1 MKLKRFLTGVLSAVM
16 ALSVCALPALADD
29 ETIIKDPTDPKL
41 TASTIDKT
49 QVGSITIHKY
59 GQVTAPNTND
69 KKNGTGEA
77 DAKVGSNK
85 NNQPLEGVEFTLYRV
100 KTTAEL
106 LKYYDALEGASVE
119 EFTAGDCFTNK
130 NDSSTWA
137 ESTLNN
143 AYKDK
148 TSNGTDTNATVGKV
162 NTAKTNAEG
171 AAQFKELPV
180 GMYLV
185 IETNKVQSV
194 TKTVTPFL
202 VSIPMTRIGATESA
216 TTDNNNLKQ
225 WLYDVVVYPKNSTA
239 QGTVTL
245 VKQGKHGNA
254 VPENLGGVM
263 FKLFQYQG
271 ADGSGK
277 YVDITDKLTN
287 KTPVGTES
295 YVVTDSGND
304 LGEITFENLPMG
316 KYYVQEYGYTGKGSD
331 KGYIINTNGKY
342 GFKIDDN
349 EHVAVQ
355 TETGETDWVREGD
368 GFKANNEN
376 GATITITNYK
386 PEFEKTVEPRTG
398 TTGDDKHQADYGIG
412 DKVPYTLTI
421 KVPENVAKLNTFKV
435 VDTTRKDQ
443 LLHIDNDFTLTATDK
458 NTVTQTLEKDAYTK
472 EITEGKD
479 AEDKDTSILTVNF
492 TPAKLASV
500 AGGTITIKY
509 YATLGA
515 GAVVADKGN
524 LNTAKLLYSRK
535 TDTDDSS
542 ETDNSKKPYEIT
554 DEGVV
559 YTFMTSIE
567 KKGKGGS
574 YNDAPMPGV
583 TFALY
588 RKVEAAEWNNGDKV
602 TIAGQEY
609 TRTGAVTG
617 DTAVKLGLA
626 TDESET
632 WVLIYHDA
640 EGRELEAATND
651 KGIVE
656 YKGLPSGTYKF
667 IETKTLDN
675 YNLLTSPVDAKLSLS
690 YTTTWKDTSKY
701 DENGNLTNHK
711 SETVEYK
718 NGNTV
723 VPNPNTV
730 IQVVNRSGFQL
741 PVTGGFGTLLFSGI
755 GVLLVLAGVAVL
767 FSMKKKNDR
776 A

>member
-16 ALSVCALPALADD
+16 ALSVCALPAAAAEDS
-29 ETIIKDPTDPKL
+29 ITDPNPVNV

-59 GQVTAPNTND
+59 GQVTAPNAND
-69 KKNGTGEA
+69 QKNGTGEA
-77 DAKVGSNK
+77 DAKVGSDT

-100 KTTAEL
+100 KTTADL

-119 EFTAGDCFTNK
+119 EFTAGDCFTDK
-130 NDSSTWA
+130 NNSSTWA

-148 TSNGTDTNATVGKV
+148 TPNGTDTDATVGKV
-162 NTAKTNAEG
+162 GTAKTNAKG
-171 AAQFKELPV
+171 AAQFSNLPV

-202 VSIPMTRIGATESA
+202 VSIPMTRIGATESE

-239 QGTVTL
+239 QGSVTL

-254 VPENLGGVM
+254 TPENLGGVM

-271 ADGSGK
+271 ADGSGE

-287 KTPVGTES
+287 NNKTTVGTES
-295 YVVTDSGND
+295 YVVTGSGND
-304 LGEITFENLPMG
+304 LGKITFENLPMG
-316 KYYVQEYGYTGKGSD
+316 KYYVQEYGYTTNND
-331 KGYIINTNGKY
+331 KGYIINTKGKY
-342 GFKIDDN
+342 GFKIDNN

-355 TETGETDWVREGD
+355 TEIGETDWVTEGD
-368 GFKANNEN
+368 EFKANNDN

-458 NTVTQTLEKDAYTK
+458 NNVTQTLEKDAYTK

-479 AEDKDTSILTVNF
+479 EEKKDTSILTVNF
-492 TPAKLASV
+492 TPAKLANV

-515 GAVVADKGN
+515 GAVVAENGN
-524 LNTAKLLYSRK
+524 LNTAKLIYSRK
-535 TDTDDSS
+535 TDTVDSG
-542 ETDNSKKPYEIT
+542 ETDKKPYEIT

-559 YTFMTSIE
+559 YTFMTSI
-567 KKGKGGS
+567 KKTGKGGS
-574 YNDAPMPGV
+574 YNEKPMHGV

-588 RKVEAAEWNNGDKV
+588 RKVEDAEWNKDDKV

-609 TRTGAVTG
+609 TKGGAVSG
-617 DTAVKLGLA
+617 ATAVKLGLA

-640 EGRELEAATND
+640 EGRELEATTDEN
-651 KGIVE
+651 GIVE

-667 IETKTLDN
+667 IETKTLDK

-711 SETVEYK
+711 SEAVKYM
-718 NGNTV
+718 NGNEEVT
-723 VPNPNTV
+723 NPNAV
-730 IQVVNRSGFQL
+730 IQVVNRSGFTL

>member
-16 ALSVCALPALADD
+16 ALSVCALPAAAAEDS
-29 ETIIKDPTDPKL
+29 ITDPNPVNV

-59 GQVTAPNTND
+59 GQLKEDSKAE
-69 KKNGTGEA
+69 NGTGEA
-77 DAKVGSNK
+77 DTTVATNADNK
-85 NNQPLEGVEFTLYRV
+85 PLEGVEFTLYRV
-100 KTTAEL
+100 KTTDDL
-106 LKYYDALEGASVE
+106 LKYYDALEGASVK
-119 EFTAGDCFTNK
+119 EFTAGDCFTATN
-130 NDSSTWA
+130 
-137 ESTLNN
+137 ESDWSATTLKE
-143 AYKDK
+143 AYTKKATGD
-148 TSNGTDTNATVGKV
+148 GTDATVGKV
-162 NTAKTNAEG
+162 DTAKTNAKG
-171 AAQFKELPV
+171 AAQFNNLPV

-202 VSIPMTRIGATESA
+202 VSIPMTRIGDTKSE
-216 TTDNNNLKQ
+216 TTGDNNLKQ

-245 VKQGKHGNA
+245 VKQGKHGDA
-254 VPENLGGVM
+254 IPEKLGGVM

-287 KTPVGTES
+287 KTLVGTES
-295 YVVTDSGND
+295 YVVTASDTN
-304 LGEITFENLPMG
+304 LGKITFSDLPMG

-342 GFKIDDN
+342 GFKIDDQGQ
-349 EHVAVQ
+349 VAVQ
-355 TETGETDWVREGD
+355 TETGETDWVTEGD
-368 GFKANNEN
+368 EFSAGN
-376 GATITITNYK
+376 GAITITNYK

-398 TTGDDKHQADYGIG
+398 TTSTDNHQADYGIG

-421 KVPENVAKLNTFKV
+421 KVPENVAKLHTFKV
-435 VDTTRKDQ
+435 VDTTLKDQ
-443 LLHIDNDFTLTATDK
+443 LEHITEGFTLTATDK
-458 NTVTQTLEKDAYTK
+458 NGIAQTLTEDTDYTK
-472 EITEGKD
+472 PITEGTDTNSKT
-479 AEDKDTSILTVNF
+479 TSILTVNF
-492 TPAKLASV
+492 TTTALTNV

-515 GAVVADKGN
+515 GAVVAENGN

-535 TDTDDSS
+535 TDTVDGTG
-542 ETDNSKKPYEIT
+542 ETDKPYEIT

-567 KKGKGGS
+567 KTGKGGS
-574 YNDAPMPGV
+574 YEGKAMPNV

-588 RKVEAAEWNNGDKV
+588 RKVEEAEWNGEEV
-602 TIAGQEY
+602 TIAGQKY
-609 TRTGAVTG
+609 TKTGAVTG
-617 DTAVKLGLA
+617 TTAVKLGLA
-626 TDESET
+626 TNESET

-667 IETKTLDN
+667 IETKTLDG

-711 SETVEYK
+711 SGTVKYE
-718 NGNTV
+718 NGD
-723 VPNPNTV
+723 PKAV

>member
-16 ALSVCALPALADD
+16 ALSVCALPAAAADD
-29 ETIIKDPTDPKL
+29 ETTVKDPTNPKL

-59 GQVTAPNTND
+59 GQLKEDPSAKD
-69 KKNGTGEA
+69 GTGEVDTTVA
-77 DAKVGSNK
+77 TNPENK
-85 NNQPLEGVEFTLYRV
+85 PLEGVDFTLYRV
-100 KTTAEL
+100 KTTADL

-119 EFTAGDCFTNK
+119 EFTAGDCFTVT
-130 NDSSTWA
+130 S
-137 ESTLNN
+137 ESDWSATTLEK
-143 AYKDK
+143 AYTKKATGD
-148 TSNGTDTNATVGKV
+148 GIDATVGKV
-162 NTAKTNAEG
+162 GTAKTNAKG
-171 AAQFKELPV
+171 AAQFNGLPV

-202 VSIPMTRIGATESA
+202 VSIPMTRIGDTKSE
-216 TTDNNNLKQ
+216 TTGDNNLKQ

-245 VKQGKHGNA
+245 VKQGKHGDA
-254 VPENLGGVM
+254 TPEKLGGVM
-263 FKLFQYQG
+263 LKLFQYQG

-287 KTPVGTES
+287 ATKVDEEA
-295 YVVTDSGND
+295 YVVTDSDTN
-304 LGEITFENLPMG
+304 LGKITFSDLPMG

-342 GFKIDDN
+342 GFKIDDQGK
-349 EHVAVQ
+349 VAVQ
-355 TETGETDWVREGD
+355 TETGETDWVTDGD
-368 GFKANNEN
+368 GFEANNNN

-398 TTGDDKHQADYGIG
+398 TTSTDNHQADYGIG

-421 KVPENVAKLNTFKV
+421 KVPENVAKLHTFKV
-435 VDTTRKDQ
+435 VDTTLKDQ
-443 LLHIDNDFTLTATDK
+443 LEHIPEGFTLTATDK
-458 NTVTQTLEKDAYTK
+458 NGIEQTLTEDTDYTK
-472 EITEGKD
+472 PITEGTDTNSKT
-479 AEDKDTSILTVNF
+479 TSILTVDF
-492 TPAKLASV
+492 TTTALTSV

-535 TDTDDSS
+535 TDTDGSS
-542 ETDNSKKPYEIT
+542 ETDKKPYEIT

-567 KKGKGGS
+567 KTGKGGL
-574 YNDAPMPGV
+574 YNEKPMPNV

-588 RKVEAAEWNNGDKV
+588 RKVEPAEWNKDNKV

-609 TRTGAVTG
+609 TKEGAVPG
-617 DTAVKLGLA
+617 ATAVELGLA
-626 TDESET
+626 ATENET
-632 WVLIYHDA
+632 WVLICHDA
-640 EGRELEAATND
+640 KGRELEATTDD

-667 IETKTLDN
+667 IETKTLDK

-690 YTTTWKDTSKY
+690 YTTKWKDTSKY
-701 DENGNLTNHK
+701 DANGNLTNHK
-711 SETVEYK
+711 SDTVEYK
-718 NGNTV
+718 NGD
-723 VPNPNTV
+723 PKAV

-776 A
+776 T

>member
-16 ALSVCALPALADD
+16 ALSVCALPAAAADSA
-29 ETIIKDPTDPKL
+29 TTVKDPTPPQL

-59 GQVTAPNTND
+59 GQLTEDSSARD
-69 KKNGTGEA
+69 GTGEV
-77 DAKVGSNK
+77 DTKVEANK
-85 NNQPLEGVEFTLYRV
+85 GNKPLEGVEFTLYRV
-100 KTTAEL
+100 KTTDDL
-106 LKYYDALEGASVE
+106 LKYYDALEGASVG
-119 EFTAGDCFTNK
+119 EFTVGDCFTGTSE
-130 NDSSTWA
+130 SSWSAT
-137 ESTLNN
+137 TLEK
-143 AYKDK
+143 AYTKEATGKGAD
-148 TSNGTDTNATVGKV
+148 ATVGKV
-162 NTAKTNAEG
+162 DTEKTNAEG
-171 AAQFKELPV
+171 AAQFNNLPV

-202 VSIPMTRIGATESA
+202 VSIPMTRIGDTESD
-216 TTDNNNLKQ
+216 TNKNNNLKQ

-239 QGTVTL
+239 QGSVTL
-245 VKQGKHGNA
+245 VKQGKHGGTI
-254 VPENLGGVM
+254 ENLAGVM
-263 FKLFQYQG
+263 FKLFQYQDSK
-271 ADGSGK
+271 AD
-277 YVDITDKLTN
+277 YVDITDNLQN
-287 KTPVGTES
+287 KAMVDEEA
-295 YVVTDSGND
+295 YVVTASDTN
-304 LGEITFENLPMG
+304 LGKITFSDLPMG
-316 KYYVQEYGYTGKGSD
+316 KYYVQEYGYTKNND
-331 KGYIINTNGKY
+331 KGYIINTKGKY

-349 EHVAVQ
+349 GQVAVQ
-355 TETGETDWVREGD
+355 TETGETDWVTEGD
-368 GFKANNEN
+368 GFSAGN
-376 GATITITNYK
+376 GTITITNYK

-398 TTGDDKHQADYGIG
+398 TTSTDTHQADYGIG

-421 KVPENVAKLNTFKV
+421 KVPENVAKLHTFKV
-435 VDTTRKDQ
+435 VDTTLEDQ
-443 LLHIDNDFTLTATDK
+443 LKHIAEDFKLTATDK
-458 NTVTQTLEKDAYTK
+458 DGREQTLAENTAYKKT
-472 EITEGKD
+472 ITEGTDTNK
-479 AEDKDTSILTVNF
+479 KTTSILTVDF
-492 TPAKLASV
+492 TTTELTNV

-515 GAVVADKGN
+515 GAVVAGNGN

-535 TDTDDSS
+535 TDTVDGTG
-542 ETDNSKKPYEIT
+542 ETDKPYEIT

-567 KKGKGGS
+567 KQGKGGS
-574 YNDAPMPGV
+574 YNDKPMPNV

-588 RKVEAAEWNNGDKV
+588 RKVEPAEWNNGNKV

-609 TRTGAVTG
+609 TKKGAVPG

-626 TDESET
+626 TTESET
-632 WVLIYHDA
+632 WVQIYHDA
-640 EGRELEAATND
+640 KGKELEATTDD

-667 IETKTLDN
+667 IETKTLDK

-690 YTTTWKDTSKY
+690 YTTKWTDTSTY

-711 SETVEYK
+711 SDTVEYK
-718 NGNTV
+718 NGNAV
-723 VPNPNTV
+723 VTNPNAV
-730 IQVVNRSGFQL
+730 IQVVNRSGFTL

>member
-16 ALSVCALPALADD
+16 ALSVCALPAAAADSA
-29 ETIIKDPTDPKL
+29 TTVKDPTHPQL

-59 GQVTAPNTND
+59 GQLTEDSSARD
-69 KKNGTGEA
+69 GTGEV
-77 DAKVGSNK
+77 DTKVEANK
-85 NNQPLEGVEFTLYRV
+85 GNKPLEGVEFTLYRV
-100 KTTAEL
+100 KTTDDL
-106 LKYYDALEGASVE
+106 LKYYDALEGASVG
-119 EFTAGDCFTNK
+119 EFTVGDCFTGTSE
-130 NDSSTWA
+130 SSWSAT
-137 ESTLNN
+137 TLEE
-143 AYKDK
+143 AYTKEATGKGAD
-148 TSNGTDTNATVGKV
+148 ATVGKV
-162 NTAKTNAEG
+162 DTEKTNAEG
-171 AAQFKELPV
+171 AAQFNNLPV

-202 VSIPMTRIGATESA
+202 VSIPMTRIGDTESD
-216 TTDNNNLKQ
+216 TNKNNNLKQ

-239 QGTVTL
+239 QGSVTL
-245 VKQGKHGNA
+245 VKQGKHGGTI
-254 VPENLGGVM
+254 ENLAGVM
-263 FKLFQYQG
+263 FKLFQYQDSK
-271 ADGSGK
+271 AD
-277 YVDITDKLTN
+277 YVDITDNLQN
-287 KTPVGTES
+287 KAMVDEEA
-295 YVVTDSGND
+295 YVVTASDTN
-304 LGEITFENLPMG
+304 LGKITFSDLPMG
-316 KYYVQEYGYTGKGSD
+316 KYYVQEYGYTKNND
-331 KGYIINTNGKY
+331 KGYIINTKGKY

-349 EHVAVQ
+349 GQVAVQ
-355 TETGETDWVREGD
+355 TETGETDWVTEGD
-368 GFKANNEN
+368 GFSAGN
-376 GATITITNYK
+376 GTITITNYK

-398 TTGDDKHQADYGIG
+398 TTSTDTHQADYGIG

-421 KVPENVAKLNTFKV
+421 KVPENVAKLHTFKV
-435 VDTTRKDQ
+435 VDTTLKDQ

-458 NTVTQTLEKDAYTK
+458 NNGTQTLENDAYTK
-472 EITEGKD
+472 KITVSQD
-479 AEDKDTSILTVNF
+479 AENKETSILTVNF

-515 GAVVADKGN
+515 GAVVAENGN
-524 LNTAKLLYSRK
+524 LNTAKLIYSRK

-542 ETDNSKKPYEIT
+542 ETDKKPYEIT

-574 YNDAPMPGV
+574 YNDELMPGV

-588 RKVEAAEWNNGDKV
+588 RKVEAAEWNTDDKV

-609 TRTGAVTG
+609 TKTGAVTG

-626 TDESET
+626 ATKNET
-632 WVLIYHDA
+632 WVQIYHDA
-640 EGRELEAATND
+640 NGRELEATTDDN
-651 KGIVE
+651 GIVE

-667 IETKTLDN
+667 IETKTLDK

-711 SETVEYK
+711 SGTVKYE
-718 NGNTV
+718 NGD
-723 VPNPNTV
+723 PKAV
-730 IQVVNRSGFQL
+730 IRVVNRSGFTL

>member
-16 ALSVCALPALADD
+16 ALSVCALPAAAAEG
-29 ETIIKDPTDPKL
+29 ETTVNDPTDPKL

-59 GQVTAPNTND
+59 GQLTEDPNA
-69 KKNGTGEA
+69 KNGTGEVDTTVEA
-77 DAKVGSNK
+77 NK
-85 NNQPLEGVEFTLYRV
+85 GNKPLEGVEFTLYRV

-106 LKYYDALEGASVE
+106 LKYYDALEGASVK
-119 EFTAGDCFTNK
+119 EFTAGDCFTVT
-130 NDSSTWA
+130 S
-137 ESTLNN
+137 ESDWSATTLEK
-143 AYKDK
+143 AYTKEATGD
-148 TSNGTDTNATVGKV
+148 GTNATVGKV
-162 NTAKTNAEG
+162 GGIEKTDAEG
-171 AAQFKELPV
+171 AAQFNNLPV

-202 VSIPMTRIGATESA
+202 VSIPMTRIGDTESEP
-216 TTDNNNLKQ
+216 TNNNNLKQ

-239 QGTVTL
+239 QGSVTL
-245 VKQGKHGNA
+245 VKQGKHGDA
-254 VPENLGGVM
+254 APENLGGVM

-287 KTPVGTES
+287 ATKVDEEA
-295 YVVTDSGND
+295 YVVTASDAN
-304 LGEITFENLPMG
+304 LGKITFSDLPMG

-342 GFKIDDN
+342 GFKIDDQGQ
-349 EHVAVQ
+349 VAVQ
-355 TETGETDWVREGD
+355 AETGTDETGWVTEND
-368 GFKANNEN
+368 GFSAGN
-376 GATITITNYK
+376 GTITITNYK

-398 TTGDDKHQADYGIG
+398 TTSTDKHQADYGIG

-421 KVPENVAKLNTFKV
+421 KVPENVAKLHTFKV
-435 VDTTRKDQ
+435 VDTTLKDQ
-443 LLHIDNDFTLTATDK
+443 LEHIPEDFTLTATDK
-458 NTVTQTLEKDAYTK
+458 ASNAQTLTEKDAYTK
-472 EITEGKD
+472 EITVGMD

-509 YATLGA
+509 YATLGT

-535 TDTDDSS
+535 TDTVDGTG
-542 ETDNSKKPYEIT
+542 ETDKPYEIT

-567 KKGKGGS
+567 KQGKGGS
-574 YNDAPMPGV
+574 YNDKPMPNV

-588 RKVEAAEWNNGDKV
+588 RKVEPAEWNNGNKV

-609 TRTGAVTG
+609 TKEGAVPG
-617 DTAVKLGLA
+617 ATAVELGLA
-626 TDESET
+626 ATENET
-632 WVLIYHDA
+632 WVLICHDA
-640 EGRELEAATND
+640 KGRELEATTDD

-667 IETKTLDN
+667 IETKTLDK

-690 YTTTWKDTSKY
+690 YTTKWKDTSKY
-701 DENGNLTNHK
+701 DANGNLTNHK
-711 SETVEYK
+711 SDTVTYE
-718 NGNTV
+718 NGN
-723 VPNPNTV
+723 PKAV
-730 IQVVNRSGFQL
+730 IRVVNRSGFQL

-776 A
+776 T

>member
-16 ALSVCALPALADD
+16 ALSVCALPAAAADV
-29 ETIIKDPTDPKL
+29 ETTVEDPTDPKL

-59 GQVTAPNTND
+59 GQLEEGSNAQ
-69 KKNGTGEA
+69 NGTGEA
-77 DAKVGSNK
+77 DATVATNPENK
-85 NNQPLEGVEFTLYRV
+85 PLEGVEFTLYRV

-106 LKYYDALEGASVE
+106 LKYYDALVGASVG
-119 EFTAGDCFTNK
+119 EFTVGDCFTGTSE
-130 NDSSTWA
+130 SSWSA
-137 ESTLNN
+137 ATLEK
-143 AYKDK
+143 AYTKEATGD
-148 TSNGTDTNATVGKV
+148 GIDATVGKV
-162 NTAKTNAEG
+162 GTAKTNAKG
-171 AAQFKELPV
+171 AAQFNGLPV

-202 VSIPMTRIGATESA
+202 VSIPMTRIGDTESEP
-216 TTDNNNLKQ
+216 TNNNNLKQ

-239 QGTVTL
+239 QGSVTL
-245 VKQGKHGNA
+245 IKQGKHGDA
-254 VPENLGGVM
+254 TPENLGGVM

-277 YVDITDKLTN
+277 YVDITDKLTKN
-287 KTPVGTES
+287 KTTVGTES
-295 YVVTDSGND
+295 YVVTSTGND
-304 LGEITFENLPMG
+304 LGTIKFENLPMG

-342 GFKIDDN
+342 GFKIDDQGQ
-349 EHVAVQ
+349 VAVQ
-355 TETGETDWVREGD
+355 AETGTGETDWVTKDD
-368 GFKANNEN
+368 GFSAGN
-376 GATITITNYK
+376 GTITITNYK

-398 TTGDDKHQADYGIG
+398 TTSTDNHQADYGIG

-421 KVPENVAKLNTFKV
+421 KVPENVAKLHTFKV
-435 VDTTRKDQ
+435 VDTTLKEQ
-443 LLHIDNDFTLTATDK
+443 LEHHITEGFKLTATDK
-458 NTVTQTLEKDAYTK
+458 DSGAQTLTEKDAYTK
-472 EITEGKD
+472 EITVGKD
-479 AEDKDTSILTVNF
+479 AENKDTSILTVNF

-515 GAVVADKGN
+515 GAVVAENGN

-535 TDTDDSS
+535 TDTVDGTG
-542 ETDNSKKPYEIT
+542 ETDKPYEIT

-567 KKGKGGS
+567 KTGKGGL
-574 YNDAPMPGV
+574 YNEKPMPNV

-588 RKVEAAEWNNGDKV
+588 RKVEDAEWNNDGEV
-602 TIAGQEY
+602 TIAGQVY
-609 TRTGAVTG
+609 TKKGAVLGT
-617 DTAVKLGLA
+617 TAVKLGLA
-626 TDESET
+626 TNESET
-632 WVLIYHDA
+632 WVQIYYDA
-640 EGRELEAATND
+640 KGKKLEAETDD

-667 IETKTLDN
+667 IETKTLDK

-711 SETVEYK
+711 SDTVEYK
-718 NGNTV
+718 NGD
-723 VPNPNTV
+723 PKAV
-730 IQVVNRSGFQL
+730 IQVVNRSGFTL

>member
-16 ALSVCALPALADD
+16 ALSVCALPAAAAEG
-29 ETIIKDPTDPKL
+29 ETTVNDPTDPKL

-59 GQVTAPNTND
+59 GQLTEDPNA
-69 KKNGTGEA
+69 KNGTGEVDTTVEA
-77 DAKVGSNK
+77 NK
-85 NNQPLEGVEFTLYRV
+85 GNKPLEGVEFTLYRV

-106 LKYYDALEGASVE
+106 LKYYDALEGASVK
-119 EFTAGDCFTNK
+119 EFTAGDCFTVT
-130 NDSSTWA
+130 S
-137 ESTLNN
+137 ESDWSATTLEK
-143 AYKDK
+143 AYTKEATGD
-148 TSNGTDTNATVGKV
+148 GTNATVGKV
-162 NTAKTNAEG
+162 GGIEKTDAEG
-171 AAQFKELPV
+171 AAQFNNLPV

-202 VSIPMTRIGATESA
+202 VSIPMTRIGDTESEP
-216 TTDNNNLKQ
+216 TNNNNLKQ

-239 QGTVTL
+239 QGSVTL
-245 VKQGKHGNA
+245 IKQGKHGDA
-254 VPENLGGVM
+254 APENLGGVM
-263 FKLFQYQG
+263 FKLFQYQDSK
-271 ADGSGK
+271 AD
-277 YVDITDKLTN
+277 YVDITDNLQN
-287 KTPVGTES
+287 KAMVDEEA
-295 YVVTDSGND
+295 YVVTASGTN
-304 LGEITFENLPMG
+304 LGKITFSDLPMG

-331 KGYIINTNGKY
+331 KGYIINTKGKY
-342 GFKIDDN
+342 GFKIDDKGQ
-349 EHVAVQ
+349 VAIQ
-355 TETGETDWVREGD
+355 TETGAGETDWATEAD
-368 GFKANNEN
+368 GFSAGN
-376 GATITITNYK
+376 GTITITNYK

-398 TTGDDKHQADYGIG
+398 TTSTDKHQADYGIG

-421 KVPENVAKLNTFKV
+421 KVPENVAKLHTFKV
-435 VDTTRKDQ
+435 VDTTLKDQ
-443 LLHIDNDFTLTATDK
+443 LKHIPEDFTLTATDK
-458 NTVTQTLEKDAYTK
+458 ADSPQTLTENDAYTK
-472 EITEGKD
+472 EITVGKD
-479 AEDKDTSILTVNF
+479 AENKDTSILTVNF

-500 AGGTITIKY
+500 AGGTITIRY

-535 TDTDDSS
+535 TDTDGSS
-542 ETDNSKKPYEIT
+542 ETDKKPYEIT

-574 YNDAPMPGV
+574 YNEKPMPGV

-588 RKVEAAEWNNGDKV
+588 RKVEDAEWNNGDKV

-609 TRTGAVTG
+609 TKTGAVSG
-617 DTAVKLGLA
+617 ATAVKLGLA
-626 TDESET
+626 ATENET
-632 WVLIYHDA
+632 WVLICYDA
-640 EGRELEAATND
+640 KGRKLEAMTDD

-667 IETKTLDN
+667 IETKTLDK

-690 YTTTWKDTSKY
+690 YTTTWKDTSTY
-701 DENGNLTNHK
+701 DENGNLTNQK

-718 NGNTV
+718 NGNAV
-723 VPNPNTV
+723 VTNPNAV
-730 IQVVNRSGFQL
+730 IQVVNRSGFTL

>member
-16 ALSVCALPALADD
+16 ALSVCALPAAAAD
-29 ETIIKDPTDPKL
+29 EGATTVEDPTNPKL

-59 GQVTAPNTND
+59 GQLKEDSSAE
-69 KKNGTGEA
+69 NGTGEVDTTVKA
-77 DAKVGSNK
+77 NK
-85 NNQPLEGVEFTLYRV
+85 DNKPLEGVEFTLYRV
-100 KTTAEL
+100 KTTDDL
-106 LKYYDALEGASVE
+106 LKYYDALEGASVG
-119 EFTAGDCFTNK
+119 EFTVGDCFTGTSE
-130 NDSSTWA
+130 SSWSAT
-137 ESTLNN
+137 TLEK
-143 AYKDK
+143 AYTKEATGKGAD
-148 TSNGTDTNATVGKV
+148 ATVGKV
-162 NTAKTNAEG
+162 GTAKTNAEG
-171 AAQFKELPV
+171 AAQFNNLPV
-180 GMYLV
+180 GMYLI

-202 VSIPMTRIGATESA
+202 VSIPMTRIGDTESEP
-216 TTDNNNLKQ
+216 TNNNNLKQ

-245 VKQGKHGNA
+245 VKQGKHGDA
-254 VPENLGGVM
+254 APENLGGVM

-287 KTPVGTES
+287 ATKVDEEA
-295 YVVTDSGND
+295 YVVTASDAN
-304 LGEITFENLPMG
+304 LGKITFSDLPMG

-342 GFKIDDN
+342 GFKIDDQGQ
-349 EHVAVQ
+349 VAVQ
-355 TETGETDWVREGD
+355 AETGTDETGWVTEND
-368 GFKANNEN
+368 GFSAGN
-376 GATITITNYK
+376 GTITITNYK

-398 TTGDDKHQADYGIG
+398 TTSTDKHQADYGIG

-421 KVPENVAKLNTFKV
+421 KVPENVAKLHTFKV
-435 VDTTRKDQ
+435 VDTTLKDQ
-443 LLHIDNDFTLTATDK
+443 LEHIPEDFTLTATDK
-458 NTVTQTLEKDAYTK
+458 ASNAQTLTEKDAYTK
-472 EITEGKD
+472 EITVGMD

-509 YATLGA
+509 YATLGT

-567 KKGKGGS
+567 KKGKGGL
-574 YNDAPMPGV
+574 YNDKPMHGV

-588 RKVEAAEWNNGDKV
+588 RKVEDAEWNSDGKV

-609 TRTGAVTG
+609 TKKGAVPG
-617 DTAVKLGLA
+617 ATAVELGLA
-626 TDESET
+626 ANKNET
-632 WVLIYHDA
+632 WVLICHDA
-640 EGRELEAATND
+640 KGRELEATTDEN
-651 KGIVE
+651 GIVE

-667 IETKTLDN
+667 IETKTLDK

-711 SETVEYK
+711 SDTVTYE
-718 NGNTV
+718 NGD
-723 VPNPNTV
+723 PKAV
-730 IQVVNRSGFQL
+730 IQIVNRSGFQL

-776 A
+776 T

>member
-29 ETIIKDPTDPKL
+29 ETTVKDPTNPKL

-59 GQVTAPNTND
+59 GRLDDPTAE
-69 KKNGTGEA
+69 NGTGEVDTTVA
-77 DAKVGSNK
+77 ENK
-85 NNQPLEGVEFTLYRV
+85 DNKPLEGVEFTLYRV

-106 LKYYDALEGASVE
+106 LKYYDALEGASVK
-119 EFTAGDCFTNK
+119 EFTAGDCFTVT
-130 NDSSTWA
+130 S
-137 ESTLNN
+137 ESDWSATTLEK
-143 AYKDK
+143 AYTKEATGD
-148 TSNGTDTNATVGKV
+148 GTNATVGKV
-162 NTAKTNAEG
+162 GGIEKTDAEG
-171 AAQFKELPV
+171 AAQFNNLPV

-202 VSIPMTRIGATESA
+202 VSIPMTRIGDTKSE
-216 TTDNNNLKQ
+216 TTGDNNLKQ

-245 VKQGKHGNA
+245 VKQGKHGDA
-254 VPENLGGVM
+254 TPEKLGGVM
-263 FKLFQYQG
+263 FKLFQYQDSK
-271 ADGSGK
+271 AD
-277 YVDITDKLTN
+277 YVDITDNLQN
-287 KTPVGTES
+287 ITPVDGKS
-295 YVVTDSGND
+295 YVVTSSGND
-304 LGEITFENLPMG
+304 LGTIKFENLPMG
-316 KYYVQEYGYTGKGSD
+316 KYYVQEYGYTTNND
-331 KGYIINTNGKY
+331 KGYIINTKGKY
-342 GFKIDDN
+342 GFAIDKDGK
-349 EHVAVQ
+349 VSVQ
-355 TETGETDWVREGD
+355 TETGTGGTDWVTDGD
-368 GFKANNEN
+368 GFEANNNN
-376 GATITITNYK
+376 GASIIITNYK

-398 TTGDDKHQADYGIG
+398 TGATSTDKHQADYGIG

-421 KVPENVAKLNTFKV
+421 KVPENVAKLHTFKV
-435 VDTTRKDQ
+435 VDTTLKDQ
-443 LLHIDNDFTLTATDK
+443 LEHITEGFTLTATGK
-458 NTVTQTLEKDAYTK
+458 SSNAQTLTENDAYTK
-472 EITEGKD
+472 EITVGMD
-479 AEDKDTSILTVNF
+479 AESKDTSILTVNF

-500 AGGTITIKY
+500 AGGTITIRY

-515 GAVVADKGN
+515 GAVVAENGN

-535 TDTDDSS
+535 TDTVDETG
-542 ETDNSKKPYEIT
+542 ETDKPYEIT

-574 YNDAPMPGV
+574 YDGIPMPGV

-588 RKVEAAEWNNGDKV
+588 RKVEDAEWNNGDKV
-602 TIAGQEY
+602 TIACQEY
-609 TRTGAVTG
+609 TKKGAVPG
-617 DTAVKLGLA
+617 ATAVELGLA
-626 TDESET
+626 ATENET
-632 WVLIYHDA
+632 WVLICHDA
-640 EGRELEAATND
+640 KGRELEATTDD

-667 IETKTLDN
+667 IETKTLDK

-690 YTTTWKDTSKY
+690 YTTKWKDTSKY
-701 DENGNLTNHK
+701 DANGNLTNHK

-718 NGNTV
+718 NGDAV
-723 VPNPNTV
+723 VPDPNAV
-730 IQVVNRSGFQL
+730 IKVVNRSGFTL

-767 FSMKKKNDR
+767 FSMKKKNHR

>member
-16 ALSVCALPALADD
+16 ALSVCALPAAAADG
-29 ETIIKDPTDPKL
+29 ETIVNDPANPQL

-59 GQVTAPNTND
+59 GQVTAPNAND
-69 KKNGTGEA
+69 QKNGTGEA
-77 DAKVGSNK
+77 DATVGLNK

-100 KTTAEL
+100 KTTADL
-106 LKYYDALEGASVE
+106 LNYYDALESANID
-119 EFTAGDCFTNK
+119 EFKAGECFTEVDESK
-130 NDSSTWA
+130 WSATTLKDTYTSVATGNDTA
-137 ESTLNN
+137 
-143 AYKDK
+143 
-148 TSNGTDTNATVGKV
+148 ATVGKV
-162 NTAKTNAEG
+162 DTAKTNAEG
-171 AAQFKELPV
+171 AAQFNGLPV

-202 VSIPMTRIGATESA
+202 VSIPMTRIGD
-216 TTDNNNLKQ
+216 TDNNNNLKQ

-239 QGTVTL
+239 QGSVTL

-254 VPENLGGVM
+254 TPENLGGVM

-271 ADGSGK
+271 ADGSGE
-277 YVDITDKLTN
+277 YVDITDKLTKN
-287 KTPVGTES
+287 KTTVGTES
-295 YVVTDSGND
+295 YVVTSTGND
-304 LGEITFENLPMG
+304 LGTIKFENLPMG

-342 GFKIDDN
+342 GFKIDDQGQ
-349 EHVAVQ
+349 VAVQ
-355 TETGETDWVREGD
+355 TETGADETGWVKEND
-368 GFKANNEN
+368 GFSAGN
-376 GATITITNYK
+376 GTITITNYK

-398 TTGDDKHQADYGIG
+398 TTSTDNHQADYGIG

-421 KVPENVAKLNTFKV
+421 KVPENVAKLHTFKV
-435 VDTTRKDQ
+435 VDTTLKDQ
-443 LLHIDNDFTLTATDK
+443 LEHITEGFKLTATDK
-458 NTVTQTLEKDAYTK
+458 NNGTQTLENDAYTK
-472 EITEGKD
+472 EITVGQD
-479 AEDKDTSILTVNF
+479 AENKDTSILTVNF

-515 GAVVADKGN
+515 GAVVADNGN

-535 TDTDDSS
+535 TDTDGSS
-542 ETDNSKKPYEIT
+542 ETDKKPYEIT

-567 KKGKGGS
+567 KTGKGGS
-574 YNDAPMPGV
+574 YEGKAMPNV

-588 RKVEAAEWNNGDKV
+588 RKVEEAEWNGEEV
-602 TIAGQEY
+602 TIAGQKY
-609 TRTGAVTG
+609 TKTGAVTG
-617 DTAVKLGLA
+617 TTAVKLGLA
-626 TDESET
+626 TNESET

-667 IETKTLDN
+667 IETKTLDG

-711 SETVEYK
+711 SGTVKYE
-718 NGNTV
+718 NGD
-723 VPNPNTV
+723 PKAV